1 MTNLLEVHQLSLS
14 ITTGH
19 ILQRKKTI
27 LDRISFSVP
36 RGSATAYL
44 GKNGAGKTST
54 FRLLCGMVRADSGE
68 IYFDNQPCDHGIP
81 PNRFGFMPEQPYFY
95 HNLTPRAMLTGFGR
109 LSGMRLDAVRFA
121 ITQWAEKLHI
131 QRVLDQPL
139 SACSKGQ
146 IQRIGLVQALMHRPD
161 FILLDEPMSGLDPMG
176 RECVQQVMHEEV
188 QRGASIL
195 FSSHIL
201 ADAENLCDH
210 VIILENGKTTFSGTI
225 TDLTTKDDQWQ
236 IRCRHGEAAWASIPN
251 ISAKKTANQ
260 QWLVTCPD
268 RAQRDMLL
276 QRLLAMAEVTIVS
289 VNTKR
294 KTLEQA
300 FIDLVSD
307 PSKKDGA

>member
-1 MTNLLEVHQLSLS
+1 MRNLLDVQHLCL
-14 ITTGH
+14 TVPTGH
-19 ILQRKKTI
+19 ILQRKKNI
-27 LDRISFSVP
+27 LDQVSFSVP
-36 RGSATAYL
+36 RSSATAYL

-68 IYFDNQPCDHGIP
+68 ICFDNQRCDNGIP
-81 PNRFGFMPEQPYFY
+81 PNRIGFMPEQPYFY
-95 HNLTPRAMLTGFGR
+95 RNLTPREMLTGFGR
-109 LSGMRLDAVRFA
+109 ISGLAPATIRQA
-121 ITQWAEKLHI
+121 IRQWSEKLHV

-146 IQRIGLVQALMHRPD
+146 IQRFGLVQALMHSPD

-210 VIILENGKTTFSGTI
+210 VIILEDGKTTFSGTI

-236 IRCRHGEAAWASIPN
+236 IRCRHGEAAWANAPN
-251 ISAKKTANQ
+251 ISAKRTTDQ
-260 QWLVTCPD
+260 QWLVTCLD
-268 RAQRDMLL
+268 QTQRDILL
-276 QRLLAMAEVTIVS
+276 QRLLAIPEATILS
-289 VNTKR
+289 VNTRK

-300 FIDLVSD
+300 FIDLVNTTSRE
-307 PSKKDGA
+307 DGA